1 MTPKE
6 LLQSYKEEKI
16 RKRREQKLNSY
27 YKNHNIQPK
36 ELKDTKEANKK
47 RAYRQRQA
55 DNRQKQADSRNKETI
70 RKRRYRQSLKNHD
83 VFSMPSKTEQ
93 NIDNS
98 ECFGVKFVK
107 IYPEMTSQYFLNKY
121 CFG

>member
-27 YKNHNIQPK
+27 YKNRNIQPK

-47 RAYRQRQA
+47 KSIQTKTSRQPA
-55 DNRQKQADSRNKETI
+55 KASRYAEQRNYKKE
-70 RKRRYRQSLKNHD
+70 
-83 VFSMPSKTEQ
+83 
-93 NIDNS
+93 
-98 ECFGVKFVK
+98 K
-107 IYPEMTSQYFLNKY
+107 I
-121 CFG
+121 